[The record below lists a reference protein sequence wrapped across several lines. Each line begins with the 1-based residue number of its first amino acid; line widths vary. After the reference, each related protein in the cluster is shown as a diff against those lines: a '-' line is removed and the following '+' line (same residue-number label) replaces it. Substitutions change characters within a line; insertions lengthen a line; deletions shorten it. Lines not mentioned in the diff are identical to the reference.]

1 MTEDSFR
8 KALKRRLDQVTF
20 PPEGCLALRQRIEGE
35 KPMKKKW
42 SAGLILVFALIAVG
56 LTALALNQAGLL
68 RYVLSNPDKAS
79 ESLSSMVQPLE
90 IQKEEDGVR
99 VRLTG
104 ASYDGE
110 KLALSW
116 ITENTRPEN
125 PVMLSIQS
133 VSANGQRVY
142 PNFSDLDESWRP
154 LLFGLQEEGFDRNAV
169 SGGMIGL
176 VDGPPLSGKAE
187 MALEIAVSRPAGPL
201 VVADEILFDK
211 EDDDGGMREYRRE
224 TRALLESSGMTVANK
239 EELDPEIWF
248 KKGYVPV
255 NAGGGVLE
263 EGAAIPGGST
273 RHIYKQAMKESAVI
287 TLRFTLDADRGLAQV
302 RNLLPG
308 QGEVRLEDCSVRIN
322 RFSLSPLTTRL
333 DIDLIPHDKSFESAL
348 ILQERYGNISPTAG
362 KKNLDFADME
372 FESNGARHQ
381 LPDGAW
387 AYHVDMLF
395 PGLNSFPGE
404 VTLSP
409 RWDYFGNQREA
420 DISAEDRQHIEAF
433 EKALTIRIR

>member
-8 KALKRRLDQVTF
+8 KALKQRLDRVTF
-20 PPEGCLALRQRIEGE
+20 PPEGRLALRQTIEGE

-56 LTALALNQAGLL
+56 LTALALSHAGLL
-68 RYVLSNPDKAS
+68 RYLLGNPEVAS
-79 ESLSSMVQPLE
+79 KSLSGMIQPLE
-90 IQKEEDGVR
+90 LQKEEEGVR

-116 ITENTRPEN
+116 VTENTRPDS
-125 PVMLSIQS
+125 PVILSIQS

-176 VDGPPLSGKAE
+176 VDGPPLSGKVE

-211 EDDDGGMREYRRE
+211 KDDDEGMREYRRE
-224 TRALLESSGMTVANK
+224 TRALLEGSGMTIASK
-239 EELDPEIWF
+239 EELDPEAWL
-248 KKGYVPV
+248 KKGYTPV
-255 NAGGGVLE
+255 DAGGGVLE

-273 RHIYKQAMKESAVI
+273 QHIYKQAMKESAVI
-287 TLRFTLDADRGLAQV
+287 SLRFTLDADRGLAQV
-302 RNLLPG
+302 RNLVPERGDIKLK
-308 QGEVRLEDCSVRIN
+308 DCSVRIN
-322 RFSLSPLTTRL
+322 RFRLSPLTTRL
-333 DIDLIPHDKSFESAL
+333 DIDLIPHDKSLESAL
-348 ILQERYGNISPTAG
+348 ILQERYGSISPTAG

-372 FESNGARHQ
+372 FESSGARRQ
-381 LPDGAW
+381 LPDGSW

-395 PGLNSFPGE
+395 PGLNSFPDS

-409 RWDYFGNQREA
+409 RWDYFGNQRDG
-420 DISAEDRQHIEAF
+420 DINEEDMALIDAF
-433 EKALTIRIR
+433 EKAMTLKVK